1 MTTAAILA
9 LFAGVLA
16 WPVPRLLA
24 RAHWPSRCPRSAIVL
39 WQAIGLAGGVSAL
52 LAVIAFTFAP
62 LSTDLPLGVLD
73 HAGHVAAGD
82 PLAGLGWINVIG
94 LGVASALAARLFGV
108 LALSTAQTLR
118 HRRHHRHLVDL
129 AGQDH
134 GEHDAT
140 AASSAARPGDA
151 GGGGCQPPDGLP
163 ACAGEI
169 HRRGRLRVLDHPVAV
184 AYCLPG
190 VRHTRVV
197 VSRGLLAALAQ
208 DELESVLE
216 HEEAHAR
223 GRHDLVIQPFVA
235 WQQTFPFL
243 PPARDATAAVSLLV
257 EMLADDT
264 AARRTSCRTLARA
277 LARLG
282 VARSPVP
289 AGAVGITGIS
299 HGRAIRSSRAS
310 GYGRGL
316 RARAG
321 SARRWPGNGRGGQGG
336 AADHLTSRP
345 TSSSPI
351 HAPVIARISRLLEPT
366 RRAPL
371 WAHIAIYLTAAA
383 ICAFPPAVLLAS

>member
-24 RAHWPSRCPRSAIVL
+24 RARWPSRCPRSAIVL

-73 HAGHVAAGD
+73 HAGHVAAGE

-94 LGVASALAARLFGV
+94 LGAASALAARLFGV

-118 HRRHHRHLVDL
+118 HRRRHRHLVDL
-129 AGQDH
+129 AGQGHRDH
-134 GEHDAT
+134 DTA
-140 AASSAARPGDA
+140 AASSAQPGSA
-151 GGGGCQPPDGLP
+151 GACQPPYELP
-163 ACAGEI
+163 ACAGRI
-169 HRRGRLRVLDHPVAV
+169 HQRGRLRVLDHPVAV

-208 DELESVLE
+208 DELESVLA

-289 AGAVGITGIS
+289 AGAVGITGVS
-299 HGRAIRSSRAS
+299 HGRMIRSSRAS
-310 GYGRGL
+310 GHGKGL

-321 SARRWPGNGRGGQGG
+321 SAHRRLGGGRSGQGGQGG
-336 AADHLTSRP
+336 TAGHPAARHVHP
-345 TSSSPI
+345 SPI

-383 ICAFPPAVLLAS
+383 ICAFPVFVLLAT